1 MDGIVATICA
11 RQTAADLSCS
21 TALDYDRTG

>member
-1 MDGIVATICA
+1 MGGIVATIYA
-11 RQTAADLSCS
+11 SQTTADLSCS